1 MPGIVHE
8 IHHAARR
15 LFHSPGYALFAMIVL
30 GLGLGATLFMSTVL
44 KAYMLT
50 ALPYPQGDRI
60 MFLSRAN
67 SLQGIDDMGVPVHEY
82 LEWQQSQ
89 ESFAALGAYYTN
101 NVTLADGERAERVQ
115 GAFVTP
121 STFGVVQVE
130 AHLGRT
136 LLPTDGMAGA
146 PWVIVL
152 GYDVWQHRYARDP
165 AILGKTIRATGV
177 PMTIVGVMPDGF
189 QFPSL
194 QQVWI
199 PLKLELS
206 NFGGGTNRYL
216 DTLGR
221 LRPDVTLKQARAEF
235 KNLSMSIAERNPESR
250 GFTTRIEP
258 FQHAYV
264 TAETRTVILA
274 MAGGVLFLLLI
285 ACSNVANLL
294 LARTTSR
301 QKDVAL
307 RAALGASHGRIMA
320 DVLVESLL
328 LVIGGSII
336 GYFLADLGLQLTR
349 RAYIAADI
357 HQPFWIVLKIDRMAL
372 LAAAAAALASALL
385 AGLLPALRAVQT
397 DVNQYLKG
405 GASCGGA
412 SGPRSAFALVA
423 GQIALS
429 CILLLCAGLMI
440 RTVQSLEER
449 PLGISNTNLL
459 TGSIDLPFTRYPDKA
474 SWYRFY
480 DELVSRLRADPN
492 IIDAT
497 VASSY
502 PGLNAWR
509 ATYRTRTM
517 DVAADSPL
525 PMAQYVSV
533 MDNYADMLGM
543 KLLRGRWF
551 DERDHAGT
559 ELVTIIDNRF
569 ASQVFAGGNPIGKQI
584 ALAPGRPAEAPSEWR
599 TIIGVTESTFMGRI
613 DDVDRPAILVPLRQE
628 PYVFMKVAIH
638 TVGNP
643 LVLTGT
649 LRDTVSAI
657 DPELAVFWIRT
668 YDNWVWAGN
677 FESRS
682 VSVVFSVFGVVAL
695 LLAGAGIYGV
705 LSYSVAQR
713 TREIGLRRAL
723 GAADRR
729 VLNLVLGRGIRQL
742 VVGIG
747 VGVLL
752 GVIFARL
759 LAGWLY
765 GVKPFD
771 PATLAIVAT
780 ILTIVAFLASLIP
793 ALRAIRLNPTE
804 ALRDE

>member
-1 MPGIVHE
+1 MT
-8 IHHAARR
+8 
-15 LFHSPGYALFAMIVL
+15 VL
-30 GLGLGATLFMSTVL
+30 ALGLGATLFMFTVV
-44 KAYMLT
+44 KGYML
-50 ALPYPQGDRI
+50 APLPYPQGDRI
-60 MFLSRAN
+60 MFLSRTN
-67 SLQGIDDMGVPVHEY
+67 SLQGVDGMGVPAREY

-101 NVTLADGERAERVQ
+101 NVTLADGEGAERVR

-121 STFGVVQVE
+121 STFDVVQVE

-136 LLPTDGMAGA
+136 LLPRDGMPGA

-152 GYDVWQHRYARDP
+152 GYDVWQHRYAGDP

-177 PMTIVGVMPDGF
+177 PATVVGVMPDGF

-194 QQVWI
+194 EQVWI

-206 NFGGGTNRYL
+206 DFGGGANRYL
-216 DTLGR
+216 DTVGR
-221 LRPDVTLKQARAEF
+221 LRPDVTLNQARAEF
-235 KNLSMSIAERNPESR
+235 AILSTTIGETYPESR
-250 GFTTRIEP
+250 GFTATIEP

-264 TAETRTVILA
+264 TPATRTVILA

-301 QKDVAL
+301 QRDVAL
-307 RAALGASHGRIMA
+307 RTALGAGRGHIVA

-336 GYFLADLGLQLTR
+336 GYFLADLALELTR
-349 RAYIAADI
+349 RAYVAADVY
-357 HQPFWIVLKIDRMAL
+357 QPFWVVLEIDNTAL
-372 LAAAAAALASALL
+372 LMAAATALASALV
-385 AGLLPALRAVQT
+385 AGLIPALRAVRT
-397 DVNQYLKG
+397 DVNEYLKG
-405 GASCGGA
+405 GTSCGG
-412 SGPRSAFALVA
+412 GTEPRSAFALVA

-449 PLGISNTNLL
+449 PLGISNRNLL

-480 DELVSRLRADPN
+480 DELAARLRAEPN
-492 IIDAT
+492 IVDAT

-502 PGLNAWR
+502 PGLNSWS
-509 ATYRTRTM
+509 ATYRTRTT
-517 DVAADSPL
+517 DVAADRPL
-525 PMAQYVSV
+525 PMAQYVSA

-543 KLLRGRWF
+543 KLIRGRWF
-551 DERDHAGT
+551 DERDHPES
-559 ELVTIIDNRF
+559 ELVTIVDNRF
-569 ASQVFAGGNPIGKQI
+569 ASQVLGPEDPIGKQI
-584 ALAPGRPAEAPSEWR
+584 AFAPGRPAEPPSEWR

-613 DDVDRPAILVPLRQE
+613 DSVDRPAILVPLRQE

-638 TVGNP
+638 AIGNP
-643 LVLTGT
+643 LLLAAT

-657 DPELAVFWIRT
+657 DPEVAVFWIRT

-682 VSVVFSVFGVVAL
+682 VSIVFSVFGVVAL

-705 LSYSVAQR
+705 LSYSVVQR

-723 GAADRR
+723 GAANGR
-729 VLNLVLGRGIRQL
+729 VLTLVLGQGLRQL
-742 VVGIG
+742 VIGIG
-747 VGVLL
+747 VGLIL

-765 GVKPFD
+765 GVTPLD
-771 PATLAIVAT
+771 PATLATIVP
-780 ILTIVAFLASLIP
+780 ILTIVALLASLLP
-793 ALRAIRLNPTE
+793 ALRAIRMSPTD
-804 ALRDE
+804 ALRSE